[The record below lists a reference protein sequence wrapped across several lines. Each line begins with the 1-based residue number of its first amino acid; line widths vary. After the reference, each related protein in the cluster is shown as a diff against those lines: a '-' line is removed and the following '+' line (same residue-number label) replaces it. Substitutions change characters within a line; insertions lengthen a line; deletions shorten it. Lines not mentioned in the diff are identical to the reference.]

1 MSTTT
6 LRVNGISCDHCVKA
20 VTEALRTLPTV
31 SDAAV
36 DLEAGEA
43 VVQSSEPL
51 DLDAVSTAIDEAG
64 YELVR

>member
-6 LRVNGISCDHCVKA
+6 LRVNGMSCDHCVKA
-20 VTEALRTLPTV
+20 VTEALRRLPTV

-51 DLDAVSTAIDEAG
+51 DLDAVSAAIDEAG
-64 YELVR
+64 YELAR